1 MTTVKIERNAKG
13 RCIGYNI
20 LGHVTEPILC
30 SAISAI
36 TQTAVISLSEVLNHK
51 IRINSADG
59 FLKVTFVQF
68 PTKNSELVI
77 DCMLAGLRTIEK
89 QYQGVL
95 YIVDKRKS
103 EEDAE

>member
-1 MTTVKIERNAKG
+1 MTTVKIDRNPQG
-13 RCIGYNI
+13 RCIGFSI

-36 TQTAVISLSEVLNHK
+36 TQTAAISLNEVLHHK
-51 IRINSADG
+51 IKVHSADG
-59 FLKVTFVQF
+59 YLKVAYVQI

-95 YIVDKRKS
+95 YIVDKRKDEG
-103 EEDAE
+103 EEK